1 MKEFK
6 ILAVLVVLV
15 GTLYYGIEPYAHS
28 VMHPEVAPANFAF
41 DDLKNV
47 DTSLKGNAE
56 NGKVLV
62 EANCIACH
70 AIEKAGHLQIM
81 SNADAAAAYGV
92 NPPDLSSAGRIYD
105 QNFLANFIYNPVAA
119 MKLDHKYPAGGT
131 KTFPMPSYS
140 WMQPQEIMDVV
151 AYLQSISPKISE
163 DKAGHEAT
171 FKAACA
177 RCHTMKYGNMEATT
191 PAETLKTY
199 LGTTPPDLSQH
210 IKSRGEHYLHT
221 FINNPQALLAG
232 TAMPR
237 VGLTEKAQEEVI
249 AYMEEIG
256 DSKKAERE
264 SVGLWVMGYAVIFA
278 LLAYLWKRQIWKKVH

>member
-15 GTLYYGIEPYAHS
+15 GALYYGIEPYAHS
-28 VMHPEVAPANFAF
+28 VMHPEVAAANFAF

-47 DTSLKGNAE
+47 DTSLKGNAD

-62 EANCIACH
+62 EANCISCH

-92 NPPDLSSAGRIYD
+92 NPPDLSHAGRIYD
-105 QNFLANFIYNPVAA
+105 KNFLANFIYNPVAA
-119 MKLDHKYPAGGT
+119 MKLEHKYPADGT
-131 KTFPMPSYS
+131 KVFPMPAFALPA
-140 WMQPQEIMDVV
+140 QDIMDMV
-151 AYLQSISPKISE
+151 AYLQSIAPKVTE
-163 DKAGHEAT
+163 DKAGREET

-177 RCHTMKYGNMEATT
+177 RCHTMKYGALEATT

-199 LGTTPPDLSQH
+199 LGATPPDLSQH
-210 IKSRGEHYLHT
+210 IKSRGEHYLHS
-221 FINNPQALLAG
+221 FINNPQVLLAG

-237 VGLTEKAQEEVI
+237 VGLSEKAQEEVI

-256 DSKKAERE
+256 DSKKSERE
-264 SVGLWVMGYAVIFA
+264 SIGLWVMGYSVIFA
-278 LLAYLWKRQIWKKVH
+278 LLAYLWKRKIWKKVH